1 MNPIVHDIVVTNQ
14 RLLEPFVEY
23 FDYAIEKKT
32 ENLEC
37 ITDQH
42 GPQETNGLEEL
53 VNTNHIDYELT
64 VEEEIH

>member
-14 RLLEPFVEY
+14 RLLEPFVEF
-23 FDYAIEKKT
+23 FDDAMEKKS

-42 GPQETNGLEEL
+42 GP
-53 VNTNHIDYELT
+53 
-64 VEEEIH
+64 